1 MAASGRAVK
10 AGWVISILVSLM
22 FVFSATMKLM
32 GGPELAKGMEHLEL
46 AKIPITPLSILE
58 LTCVAVYLIPPTSVL
73 GAILLTGYLGG
84 AIATHVR
91 VGSPLLGYTLFPIY
105 VAVMVWGGLYLR
117 EPRLRDLLPL
127 RRHVSV
133 SGTRS

>member
-1 MAASGRAVK
+1 MAASGRVVK
-10 AGWVISILVSLM
+10 VGWAISILVSLM

-32 GGPELAKGMEHLEL
+32 GGPELAKGMEHLQL

-84 AIATHVR
+84 AILTHWR
-91 VGSPLLGYTLFPIY
+91 VGDMFVVHIVLGMLIWLGIICGRTGCGP
-105 VAVMVWGGLYLR
+105 
-117 EPRLRDLLPL
+117 
-127 RRHVSV
+127 
-133 SGTRS
+133 

>member
-1 MAASGRAVK
+1 MAASGRAAK
-10 AGWVISILVSLM
+10 AGWTISILVSLM

-46 AKIPITPLSILE
+46 AGKIPITPLSILE

-84 AIATHVR
+84 AILTHWR
-91 VGSPLLGYTLFPIY
+91 VGDMFVVHIVLGMLI
-105 VAVMVWGGLYLR
+105 WLGIYLR
-117 EPRLRDLLPL
+117 EDRLRALIPFRTRASTLP
-127 RRHVSV
+127 
-133 SGTRS
+133 

>member
-22 FVFSATMKLM
+22 FVFSASMKLM

-84 AIATHVR
+84 AILTHWR
-91 VGSPLLGYTLFPIY
+91 VGDMVVVHIVLGMLI
-105 VAVMVWGGLYLR
+105 WLGIYLR
-117 EPRLRDLLPL
+117 EDRLRALIPVRRRVSALP
-127 RRHVSV
+127 
-133 SGTRS
+133 

>member
-84 AIATHVR
+84 AILTHWR
-91 VGSPLLGYTLFPIY
+91 VGDMFVVHIVLGMLI
-105 VAVMVWGGLYLR
+105 WLGIYLR
-117 EPRLRDLLPL
+117 EDRLRSLIPVRKRVSALP
-127 RRHVSV
+127 
-133 SGTRS
+133 

>member
-10 AGWVISILVSLM
+10 VGWAISILVSLM

-46 AKIPITPLSILE
+46 AGKIPIVPLSLLE
-58 LTCVAVYLIPPTSVL
+58 LSVVTVYLIPPTSVL

-84 AIATHVR
+84 AILTHWR
-91 VGSPLLGYTLFPIY
+91 VGDMFVVHIVLGMLI
-105 VAVMVWGGLYLR
+105 WLGIYLR
-117 EPRLRDLLPL
+117 EDRLRALIPVRTRVSTLP
-127 RRHVSV
+127 
-133 SGTRS
+133 

>member
-84 AIATHVR
+84 AILTHWR
-91 VGSPLLGYTLFPIY
+91 VGDMFVVHIVLGMLI
-105 VAVMVWGGLYLR
+105 WLGIYLR
-117 EPRLRDLLPL
+117 EDRLRALIPVRKRVSALP
-127 RRHVSV
+127 
-133 SGTRS
+133 